1 MSFLLL
7 STKGLI
13 NHLVT
18 VSNTVFSAVQVI
30 CHHLLIILTA
40 LVKDRGMVA
49 WRKDDKAMNS
59 LLHLGKRERSIPNV
73 DPKPVVVSLKLQL
86 TVLN

>member
-1 MSFLLL
+1 
-7 STKGLI
+7 
-13 NHLVT
+13 
-18 VSNTVFSAVQVI
+18 
-30 CHHLLIILTA
+30 
-40 LVKDRGMVA
+40 MVA